1 VSRACLVA
9 LTVVKVPKRLTSFD
23 SEYPHALSNSRA
35 PRPLPQAFASLPSL
49 LTPLFTIILPVFGL
63 IFAGYACRKLNK
75 LGPSAASELNRFVVY
90 LALPALLFDIMA
102 KTPWSMLDQ
111 PAFIA
116 AFGIG
121 SATIFLVTLVVRL
134 MQSRHLADA
143 SIDGLNAA
151 YPNTGFVGIPL
162 CLLAFGKESL
172 APAVIATILTVC
184 VLFAVAIV
192 LIESGLQTEKHIG
205 RTLLHV
211 SKQLVKNPLLIA
223 PVAGAL
229 LSGSGARVPDGAEA
243 LLKLLGGAASPC
255 ALVAL
260 GLFLGAKGEARD
272 IKTTSALVSLKLLAQ
287 PLLTWWLA
295 FHLFGLPP
303 LWAKSAVILSTL
315 PTGTGPFM
323 LAEFYRREGGVTSST
338 ILFSTVISLVTVTFC
353 LTVML

>member
-1 VSRACLVA
+1 MSRPRYKA
-9 LTVVKVPKRLTSFD
+9 LTVERLPNRLTFLTRSILSHSF
-23 SEYPHALSNSRA
+23 SRSPFALSSA
-35 PRPLPQAFASLPSL
+35 LTSLPAL
-49 LTPLFTIILPVFGL
+49 LSPLFTIILPVFGL
-63 IFAGYACRKLNK
+63 IFAGYGCRKLNK
-75 LGPSAASELNRFVVY
+75 LGPAAASELNRFVVY

-121 SATIFLVTLVVRL
+121 SAVIFVLTLVVRL
-134 MQSRHLADA
+134 MQSRHLSDA

-151 YPNTGFVGIPL
+151 YPNTGFVGLPL

-172 APAVIATILTVC
+172 APAVIATIMTVC

-192 LIESGLQTEKHIG
+192 LIELGLQTEKHIG
-205 RTLLHV
+205 ATLTRVAKSLA
-211 SKQLVKNPLLIA
+211 KNPLLIA
-223 PVAGAL
+223 PLAGAL
-229 LSGSGARVPDGAEA
+229 LSGSGARVPEGAEA

-272 IKTTSALVSLKLLAQ
+272 TKTTSALVALKLIAQ

-303 LWAKSAVILSTL
+303 LWAKTAVILSAL

-338 ILFSTVISLVTVTFC
+338 ILFSTVLSLVTVTVC
-353 LTVML
+353 LTAML

>member
-1 VSRACLVA
+1 MSSTVS
-9 LTVVKVPKRLTSFD
+9 
-23 SEYPHALSNSRA
+23 
-35 PRPLPQAFASLPSL
+35 LPQAFVSLPSL
-49 LTPLFTIILPVFGL
+49 LTPLVTIILPVFGL

-75 LGPSAASELNRFVVY
+75 LGPGAASELNRFVVY
-90 LALPALLFDIMA
+90 LALPALLFDTMA

-121 SATIFLVTLVVRL
+121 SAVIFMLTLVVRL

-151 YPNTGFVGIPL
+151 YPNTGFVGLPL

-172 APAVIATILTVC
+172 APAVIATIITVC
-184 VLFAVAIV
+184 VMFAVAIV
-192 LIESGLQTEKHIG
+192 LIELGLQTEKHIG
-205 RTLLHV
+205 ATLGHV
-211 SKQLVKNPLLIA
+211 AKSLVKNPLLIA

-229 LSGSGARVPDGAEA
+229 LSGSGAHMPEGAEA

-260 GLFLGAKGEARD
+260 GLFLGAKGEARAVG
-272 IKTTSALVSLKLLAQ
+272 TTSALVTMKLVAQ

-295 FHLFGLPP
+295 FHVFSLPP
-303 LWAKSAVILSTL
+303 LWAKSAVILSAL

-323 LAEFYRREGGVTSST
+323 LAEFYRREGGVTSSA
-338 ILFSTVISLVTVTFC
+338 ILFSTVASLVTVTLC
-353 LTVML
+353 LTLML

>member
-1 VSRACLVA
+1 M
-9 LTVVKVPKRLTSFD
+9 
-23 SEYPHALSNSRA
+23 
-35 PRPLPQAFASLPSL
+35 

-102 KTPWSMLDQ
+102 RTPWTSLDQ

-121 SATIFLVTLVVRL
+121 SAVIFIATLVVRL
-134 MQSRHLADA
+134 LQARPLADA

-151 YPNTGFVGIPL
+151 YPNSGFIGLPL
-162 CLLAFGKESL
+162 CLLAFGDASL
-172 APAVIATILTVC
+172 APAVIAMIMTVC
-184 VLFAVAIV
+184 VLFAIAIV
-192 LIESGLQTEKHIG
+192 LIELGLQSEKHPWA
-205 RTLLHV
+205 TLV
-211 SKQLVKNPLLIA
+211 SVAKSLAKNPLLIA
-223 PVAGAL
+223 PLAGAL
-229 LSGSGARVPDGAEA
+229 VSGAGVHVPQGVEA
-243 LLKLLGGAASPC
+243 LLKLLGNAASPG

-260 GLFLGAKGEARD
+260 GLFLGAKTGAHDKRT
-272 IKTTSALVSLKLLAQ
+272 IGALVMLKLIAQ

-303 LWAKSAVILSTL
+303 LWAKTAVILSAL

-323 LAEFYRREGGVTSST
+323 LAEFYRREGGVTSNT
-338 ILFSTVISLVTVTFC
+338 ILVSTVCSLVTVTAC
-353 LTVML
+353 LTMLL

>member
-1 VSRACLVA
+1 MPSPVFL
-9 LTVVKVPKRLTSFD
+9 
-23 SEYPHALSNSRA
+23 PH
-35 PRPLPQAFASLPSL
+35 AFASLPSL

-75 LGPSAASELNRFVVY
+75 LGPAAASELNRFVVY

-121 SATIFLVTLVVRL
+121 SAVIFLLTLIVRL

-162 CLLAFGKESL
+162 CLLAFGKDSL
-172 APAVIATILTVC
+172 APAVIATIITVC

-192 LIESGLQTEKHIG
+192 LIELGLQTEKHIAA
-205 RTLLHV
+205 TLGHV
-211 SKQLVKNPLLIA
+211 AKSLVKNPLLTA
-223 PVAGAL
+223 PLAGAL
-229 LSGSGARVPDGAEA
+229 LSGSGAHVPEGAQA

-260 GLFLGAKGEARD
+260 GLFLGAKGEAHDMR
-272 IKTTSALVSLKLLAQ
+272 TTSALVSLKLLAQ

-295 FHLFGLPP
+295 FHVFGLPP
-303 LWAKSAVILSTL
+303 LWAKSAVILSAL

-323 LAEFYRREGGVTSST
+323 LAEFYRRDGGVTSST
-338 ILFSTVISLVTVTFC
+338 ILFSTVVSLVTVTFC